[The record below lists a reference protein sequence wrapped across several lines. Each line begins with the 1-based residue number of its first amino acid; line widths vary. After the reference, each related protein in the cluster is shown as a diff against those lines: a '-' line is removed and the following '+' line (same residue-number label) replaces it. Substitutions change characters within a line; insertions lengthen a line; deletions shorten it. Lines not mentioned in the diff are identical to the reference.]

1 MENAV
6 EALKMSF
13 AVFVFVMA
21 LSLTMTMFTKAKT
34 TADVVLHSSDMLE
47 FVEYDDFLRAGE
59 SFDSKKNRIV
69 GLETII
75 PTLYKYRQENYTVI
89 FRESNG
95 TFMKLYESHT
105 NLWNPGGNP
114 GEAGYK
120 NKYFPNDGN
129 PTICSFDLNEE
140 QSRHEPWV
148 ATPDY
153 NKIFLDAFLSGG
165 RFYYPSY
172 ASEAAAEAA
181 GAYYQFDNFM
191 EKYANT
197 KFVETLG
204 EYSYSSS
211 EDGRAVNERKKRVII
226 YTKMP

>member
-6 EALKMSF
+6 EALKLSF
-13 AVFVFVMA
+13 AVFVFVIA
-21 LSLTMTMFTKAKT
+21 LSLTMTMFTKARE
-34 TADVVLHSSDMLE
+34 TADIVLHSSDMLE
-47 FVEYDDFLRAGE
+47 LVEYDDFLRPGE

-89 FRESNG
+89 FREASG
-95 TFMKLYESHT
+95 AFMKLYDSHT
-105 NLWNPGGNP
+105 NLWNPGGVP
-114 GEAGYK
+114 GAVGYK
-120 NKYFPNDGN
+120 NKYFPNDAN

-140 QSRHEPWV
+140 QSRHEPWA
-148 ATPDY
+148 ATPEY
-153 NKIFLDAFLSGG
+153 NKKFLDAFLSGG
-165 RFYYPSY
+165 KFYYPSY

-191 EKYANT
+191 SNYANT

-204 EYSYSSS
+204 EYSFTSG
-211 EDGRAVNERKKRVII
+211 EGGQAVNERKKRVII
-226 YTKMP
+226 YTKIS